1 MPSQWT
7 HGAWSLLSKGFTHQ
21 RQPTPSQPIASQ
33 PTASHWDKTTSRFH
47 VKSENFF
54 GTSQVCV
61 ERSQESKLE
70 ASERNGGLQL
80 GIYDRIFTRSS
91 KGIGPP
97 SWGSRE
103 PGWVNKHPKGGNSQE
118 ELPVTLAAL
127 GGLPKTW
134 SLITREVA

>member
-1 MPSQWT
+1 MPSQRT

-21 RQPTPSQPIASQ
+21 RQPTPSQPTASQ

-61 ERSQESKLE
+61 ERGQESKLE

-97 SWGSRE
+97 SWGPRE